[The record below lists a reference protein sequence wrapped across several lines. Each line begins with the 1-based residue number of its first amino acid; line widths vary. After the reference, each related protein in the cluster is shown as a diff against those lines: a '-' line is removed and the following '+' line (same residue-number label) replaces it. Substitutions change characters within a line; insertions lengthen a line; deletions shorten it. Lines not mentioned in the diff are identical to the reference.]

1 MEYKIITN
9 LLNNTP
15 NQSTK
20 FRTKICVE
28 INDESYGVYNTD
40 IQIKDK
46 NLMLRPSLGD
56 YSDAYILVSGAT
68 TVAQEAS
75 GGGNDNIEVVFKN
88 CAPLTDCISEIN
100 NAPIDNAKNIDIVMS
115 MSNLIEY
122 SNNYSDTSENS

>member
-9 LLNNTP
+9 LLSNTP

-46 NLMLRPSLGD
+46 NLMLRPSLSD
-56 YSDAYILVSGAT
+56 YNDAYILVSGAI
-68 TVAQEAS
+68 TVA
-75 GGGNDNIEVVFKN
+75 
-88 CAPLTDCISEIN
+88 
-100 NAPIDNAKNIDIVMS
+100 
-115 MSNLIEY
+115 
-122 SNNYSDTSENS
+122 